1 MSALKWH
8 PDALGDIERL
18 YDFLA
23 PASPAAAR
31 RAALVIIEAADKIAA
46 IPGIETHFAEF
57 KEWRAKFGN
66 SAYILRYCVLP
77 DGDVLI
83 TRVWHSR
90 ELRPDLE

>member
-8 PDALGDIERL
+8 PDALGDVSRL

-31 RAALVIIEAADKIAA
+31 RAAAVILEAADKIAA
-46 IPGIETHFAEF
+46 IPGIGTQRAEF
-57 KEWRAKFGN
+57 KEWRAKFGH
-66 SAYILRYCVLP
+66 SAYILRYHVLP

-90 ELRPDLE
+90 ELRPDL